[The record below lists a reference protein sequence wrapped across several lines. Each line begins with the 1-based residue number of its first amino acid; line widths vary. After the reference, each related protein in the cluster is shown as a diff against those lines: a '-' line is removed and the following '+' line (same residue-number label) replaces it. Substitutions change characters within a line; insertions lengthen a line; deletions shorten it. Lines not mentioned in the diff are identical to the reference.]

1 MEKYLADTSSNE
13 KDDRPKEKKSMTTY
27 LGKFGFSCDV
37 IAFDKKHLLK
47 IKEMKRKSII
57 NFVARVVEN
66 WAF

>member
-13 KDDRPKEKKSMTTY
+13 KDDRPKEKKGMTTY

-47 IKEMKRKSII
+47 IK
-57 NFVARVVEN
+57 
-66 WAF
+66 